1 VPYQLHHGDADT
13 VVPLAL
19 DQALA
24 AQLAANPTPH
34 QLLVYPGVTHPQM
47 ATDAGMLA
55 TVRLWYQQHGLLP

>member
-1 VPYQLHHGDADT
+1 
-13 VVPLAL
+13 VPLAL

>member
-1 VPYQLHHGDADT
+1 LHHGDADT

-24 AQLAANPTPH
+24 NQLAANPTPH
-34 QLLVYPGVTHPQM
+34 QLVVYPGFTHAQM

-55 TVRLWYQQHGLLP
+55 AVRVWYVQHGLLP